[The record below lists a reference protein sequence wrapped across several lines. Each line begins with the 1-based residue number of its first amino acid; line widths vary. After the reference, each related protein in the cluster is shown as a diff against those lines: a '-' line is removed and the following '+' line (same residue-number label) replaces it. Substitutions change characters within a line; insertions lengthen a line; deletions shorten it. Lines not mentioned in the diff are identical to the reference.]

1 MLLVMLFVA
10 VAAGELTSHDPIKH
24 DYSAV
29 LQPPSRAHPFGTDN
43 FGRDVFAR
51 VLHGTSIDLWIGV
64 ASVIFPFVF
73 GSLVGAL
80 AGFRGGWVDAA
91 LMRAVDV
98 VTAFPFLVL
107 VIAVVAFLGGGFIN
121 MLIALG
127 AVGWVPY
134 ARLVRAEV
142 LVQKGM
148 EYVEAAQVLGYSRS
162 RILLRH
168 ITPNAITPAFVF
180 MVTNVTGNLL
190 TVSSLGFLG
199 LGVLPPAPEWG
210 LMIAEGRAFL
220 FNAWWM
226 STMPGLACLYA
237 GFTFSLVGDGLSDYL
252 RVKGR

>member
-1 MLLVMLFVA
+1 MSRGPSAGA
-10 VAAGELTSHDPIKH
+10 VAPRASTS
-24 DYSAV
+24 
-29 LQPPSRAHPFGTDN
+29 
-43 FGRDVFAR
+43 
-51 VLHGTSIDLWIGV
+51 
-64 ASVIFPFVF
+64 
-73 GSLVGAL
+73 
-80 AGFRGGWVDAA
+80 
-91 LMRAVDV
+91 
-98 VTAFPFLVL
+98 
-107 VIAVVAFLGGGFIN
+107 
-121 MLIALG
+121 
-127 AVGWVPY
+127 

-148 EYVEAAQVLGYSRS
+148 EYVDAARVLGYSRS

-168 ITPNAITPAFVF
+168 IAPNAITPAFVF

-210 LMIAEGRAFL
+210 LMIAEGRGFL